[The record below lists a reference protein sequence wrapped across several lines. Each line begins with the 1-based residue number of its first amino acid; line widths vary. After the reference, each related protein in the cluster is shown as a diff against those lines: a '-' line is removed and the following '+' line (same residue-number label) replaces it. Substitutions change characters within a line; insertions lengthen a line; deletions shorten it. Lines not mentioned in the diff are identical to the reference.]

1 MHPWLWQW
9 RRLGLEGF
17 ALPMAASKHG
27 QRRAWSPPCLGA
39 AGATRHWQTARCALD
54 GTTRFANVGLQ
65 LYLLVR
71 AESDGESGTTQPAGP
86 TPPRRN
92 RYRIRS
98 AHVLGGGLGAW
109 QDSIEPPAPHLA
121 PDPIARPLQPLID
134 PAPLLALFALCPTSS
149 ANARTSI
156 RTFSFKMSEILQTL
170 VARATGTSCRGW
182 LVVAHCAFCGPRGAQ
197 AGGRTARSDEREAPS
212 SPARRGGGRPTIG
225 AGRLW

>member
-156 RTFSFKMSEILQTL
+156 RTFSFKCPKFCRHSSRAPPVRPVEVGLLLPT
-170 VARATGTSCRGW
+170 ARFAAR
-182 LVVAHCAFCGPRGAQ
+182 VGPRRAV
-197 AGGRTARSDEREAPS
+197 GRLARTSERP
-212 SPARRGGGRPTIG
+212 PPRRRGGGEVAQP
-225 AGRLW
+225 